1 MNFKSIITFFFIFS
15 FSTISFTQ
23 ENLEE
28 TKKIA
33 DKFFEEEKYVE
44 ATPYYLRLLA
54 VQPRDHNF
62 NYHYGACLLFNGTK
76 SQDVFKYLNYAITNE
91 NVEAEANYFLGRAY
105 HLNFQFQQS
114 LLILLLEYLRAC
126 LGV

>member
-62 NYHYGACLLFNGTK
+62 NY
-76 SQDVFKYLNYAITNE
+76 Q
-91 NVEAEANYFLGRAY
+91 RA
-105 HLNFQFQQS
+105 
-114 LLILLLEYLRAC
+114 
-126 LGV
+126 